1 MMKCT
6 CASAID
12 ATGAAAD
19 KSTNRAPH
27 RLITTPRKCSMFG
40 ACDDDGDDDE
50 DDEEDAS
57 DAADEFEMGSEA
69 DALTGDEDE
78 EAEAE
83 AEADSDQCVEAAIGT
98 LHPPSSERS
107 NARSAAQHKC
117 VARWSW
123 KGDDDQSNKQ
133 FIET

>member
-1 MMKCT
+1 MKCT
-6 CASAID
+6 CASAIEP
-12 ATGAAAD
+12 TGAAAD

-27 RLITTPRKCSMFG
+27 RLITTPRKCSVFG
-40 ACDDDGDDDE
+40 AGEDDDDDD
-50 DDEEDAS
+50 DDAS
-57 DAADEFEMGSEA
+57 DAADEVEMGSA
-69 DALTGDEDE
+69 VDALTDEEDE

-98 LHPPSSERS
+98 LHPPSSDRS

-123 KGDDDQSNKQ
+123 RSRCR
-133 FIET
+133 